1 MAEHNEGSGE
11 QKHRAGLFDIRF
23 IIAAL
28 IGIYGVILFIVAFFT
43 SDAQRDKAD
52 GLNINLFAGIGMIV
66 VSALFMLWSQWRP
79 IVVPD
84 EPGAGKDTQNGADRS
99 SH

>member
-1 MAEHNEGSGE
+1 MAEHSEAPGE

-28 IGIYGVILFIVAFFT
+28 IGLYGAILFVVAFFT
-43 SDAQRDKAD
+43 TDAQKAKAD
-52 GLNINLFAGIGMIV
+52 GLNINLYAGIGMLV
-66 VSALFMLWSQWRP
+66 VAALFVLWSRWRP

-84 EPGAGKDTQNGADRS
+84 EPAADKGDQRS

>member
-1 MAEHNEGSGE
+1 MAEHSEAAGE

-28 IGIYGVILFIVAFFT
+28 IGLYGAILFVVAFFT
-43 SDAQRDKAD
+43 TDVQKDKAD
-52 GLNINLFAGIGMIV
+52 GLNINLYAGIGMLV
-66 VSALFMLWSQWRP
+66 VAALFVLWSRWRP

-84 EPGAGKDTQNGADRS
+84 EPAADKGDQRS

>member
-1 MAEHNEGSGE
+1 MAEHKEASSA

-28 IGIYGVILFIVAFFT
+28 IGVYGVILFVVAFFT
-43 SDAQRDKAD
+43 TDAQKDKAD
-52 GLNINLFAGIGMIV
+52 GLNINLYAGVGMIV
-66 VSALFMLWSQWRP
+66 VAALFMLWTRWRP

-84 EPGAGKDTQNGADRS
+84 EPAAGNGAHEGERS
-99 SH
+99 AH

>member
-1 MAEHNEGSGE
+1 MAEHTEAPGE

-28 IGIYGVILFIVAFFT
+28 IGLYGVILFVVAFFT
-43 SDAQRDKAD
+43 NDTQKAKAD
-52 GLNINLFAGIGMIV
+52 GLNINLYAGIGMIV
-66 VSALFMLWSQWRP
+66 VSALFMLWTRWRP

-84 EPGAGKDTQNGADRS
+84 EPVTEEGDQPS